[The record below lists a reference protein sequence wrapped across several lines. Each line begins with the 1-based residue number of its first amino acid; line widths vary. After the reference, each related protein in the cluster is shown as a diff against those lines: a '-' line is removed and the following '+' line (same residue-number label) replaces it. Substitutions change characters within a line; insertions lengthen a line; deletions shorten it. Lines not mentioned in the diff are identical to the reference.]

1 MDRDQ
6 QTGTIDSRLH
16 GSWGKKLGG
25 NCVEMDWTVEGKYKH
40 HPSAEGTQSRW
51 RRRPVFERKPGKKM
65 DCATLKQ
72 LQQSYVVLCSAR
84 NKFICTL
91 PIEPPDDI

>member
-72 LQQSYVVLCSAR
+72 RAAKLCR
-84 NKFICTL
+84 FMLRKEQIYLHFTC
-91 PIEPPDDI
+91 